1 MCCLKLPVGQWPPA
15 SRGLSWAG
23 TGGTGTDSLCWL
35 RSGLLVRGHG
45 HGSAGPGCGTR
56 PDKGLILSFPSSPSH
71 PLTARPSD
79 PLSPVSSVCIPLFL
93 YSTSSPF
100 SWETALPLNGMVA
113 GMGELAMSI
122 SVANN
127 YNYALGEENQSDTVI
142 EIVSCCILLPVR
154 SSCVQVQQQVIFF
167 YIMKANV

>member
-1 MCCLKLPVGQWPPA
+1 MCCLKLPVGQWPPV
-15 SRGLSWAG
+15 SRGLSRAG

-45 HGSAGPGCGTR
+45 HGSAG

-100 SWETALPLNGMVA
+100 SWEAALPLNSVVA

-122 SVANN
+122 SIANN
-127 YNYALGEENQSDTVI
+127 CNYALGEENQSDTVI
-142 EIVSCCILLPVR
+142 EIVFCCILLPVR

-167 YIMKANV
+167 YIMKTNV